1 MCSGGYIAGFI
12 KEISGE
18 QLLKEHWNGCFEIF
32 VDSAVEM
39 WKVVEL
45 NLSVLS
51 LGKAN
56 VFPKFD
62 KADSPG
68 SLRGKSEGVS

>member
-1 MCSGGYIAGFI
+1 MVGLRRDVCGVPRMQVW
-12 KEISGE
+12 K
-18 QLLKEHWNGCFEIF
+18 
-32 VDSAVEM
+32 DVES
-39 WKVVEL
+39 
-45 NLSVLS
+45 NLSGVS

-56 VFPKFD
+56 VFVKFD